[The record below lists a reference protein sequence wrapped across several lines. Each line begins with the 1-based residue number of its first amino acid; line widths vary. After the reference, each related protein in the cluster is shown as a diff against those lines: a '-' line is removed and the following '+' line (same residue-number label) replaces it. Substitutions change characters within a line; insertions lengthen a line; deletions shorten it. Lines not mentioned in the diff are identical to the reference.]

1 MARKSHIVSPNSM
14 KSGSAIL
21 CTEGE
26 EPEMSTD
33 QHHREPRATQER
45 QKMDV
50 NHHGTEMGHH
60 KKIGKTK

>member
-1 MARKSHIVSPNSM
+1 M

-21 CTEGE
+21 CAEGE
-26 EPEMSTD
+26 EPEMSSD